1 MVSGTHKFCFYLL
14 HVFLILYQVQTS
26 PEETFTNEPLVSNAS
41 SDPDLSFSTGGG
53 NPVVTNTTADT
64 GGASYPDPSMY
75 NASADP
81 DLSFP
86 TEVKTPVTTNPT
98 TETGGVSHPDL
109 SMYNASAGPDLSSPT
124 REEIPGIGNAT
135 AETMGAF
142 HPDPSMY
149 NASADPDLSFPTEV
163 RTPVTT
169 NPTTETGGVSHPES
183 DNSTEL
189 GSLYPTG
196 GGITVTTSTM
206 EETGGASHPESDN
219 STELG
224 SLYPTGGGITVTTS
238 TMEETGGA
246 SHPESDN
253 STELGSL
260 YPTGGGITVT
270 TSTMEETGGASHP
283 DLISCLRDT
292 DCPPLSSCTMGP
304 GPRICHCHLSLYF
317 HPHLGCV
324 SARTFPARLAIS
336 AFRSTDGTI
345 RGDGQPET
353 PISREV
359 TELFGGVFGNLRG
372 YLSTSVTGLQPSEG
386 HMTIVHSFS
395 MLHEIT
401 EEVLR
406 EELTVSALRCEEGNG
421 SCISLLATDVYQ
433 SLSLCDFALC
443 DSSSSDCQSHAG
455 LVTCKCQNGYYKFD
469 PSDRSC
475 RACESG
481 FWWTEG
487 QCQRCP
493 LGYGG
498 FNCQE
503 AFLLVVIAL
512 SCVVSVLLVSLV
524 TVLFYYFRKKKKTKP
539 TFMDSLVLGVS
550 TDQPVLR
557 LPRAQFSWRR
567 EWEWTDQPG
576 KILEDLHR
584 EGTVLNQNS
593 EPSDIQMRTFGSI
606 SRTSVPTFNRGSH
619 NLAFIGDN

>member
-1 MVSGTHKFCFYLL
+1 MVTLPTIMVSRTHKFCSYLL
-14 HVFLILYQVQTS
+14 HVLLILYQVQTS
-26 PEETFTNEPLVSNAS
+26 LEETFTNETSTNINSAEQVSFYGTTEVIPFTINTTAETGGASHPEPSVYNAS
-41 SDPDLSFSTGGG
+41 SDPDLSFSTGGE
-53 NPVVTNTTADT
+53 NPVITNTTADP
-64 GGASYPDPSMY
+64 GGASYP
-75 NASADP
+75 
-81 DLSFP
+81 
-86 TEVKTPVTTNPT
+86 
-98 TETGGVSHPDL
+98 ETSV
-109 SMYNASAGPDLSSPT
+109 YNASAGPDLFLPT
-124 REEIPGIGNAT
+124 REELPGIGNAT
-135 AETMGAF
+135 AETIGAF

-149 NASADPDLSFPTEV
+149 TASAGPDLSFPTEKKN
-163 RTPVTT
+163 PVTT

-196 GGITVTTSTM
+196 GGITVTTSPM
-206 EETGGASHPESDN
+206 EET
-219 STELG
+219 
-224 SLYPTGGGITVTTS
+224 
-238 TMEETGGA
+238 
-246 SHPESDN
+246 
-253 STELGSL
+253 
-260 YPTGGGITVT
+260 
-270 TSTMEETGGASHP
+270 TGGASHP
-283 DLISCLRDT
+283 DMISCLRDT
-292 DCPPLSSCTMGP
+292 DCPPFSSCTSGP
-304 GPRICHCHLSLYF
+304 GPRICHCHLGLYF

-324 SARTFPARLAIS
+324 TARTFPARLAIS
-336 AFRSTDGTI
+336 AFHSTDGTI
-345 RGDGQPET
+345 RGDGQLET
-353 PISREV
+353 TISREV
-359 TELFGGVFGNLRG
+359 TKLFGAVFGNVWG
-372 YLSTSVTGLQPSEG
+372 YLSTSVTVLQPSEG

-401 EEVLR
+401 EEDLR

-455 LVTCKCQNGYYKFD
+455 LVTCKCQNGYFKFD

-481 FWWTEG
+481 FWRTEG

-524 TVLFYYFRKKKKTKP
+524 TVLFYYFRKKKKPKP

-567 EWEWTDQPG
+567 EWEWTDQSG

-606 SRTSVPTFNRGSH
+606 SRTSVPNFNRGSH
-619 NLAFIGDN
+619 NLAFISDN

>member
-1 MVSGTHKFCFYLL
+1 MVTLPTIMVSRTHKFCSYLL
-14 HVFLILYQVQTS
+14 HVLLILYQVQTS
-26 PEETFTNEPLVSNAS
+26 LEETFTNETSTNINSAEQVSFYGTTEVIPFTINTTAETGGASHPEPSVYNAS
-41 SDPDLSFSTGGG
+41 SDPDLSFSTGGE
-53 NPVVTNTTADT
+53 NPVITNTTADP
-64 GGASYPDPSMY
+64 GGASYP
-75 NASADP
+75 
-81 DLSFP
+81 
-86 TEVKTPVTTNPT
+86 
-98 TETGGVSHPDL
+98 ETSV
-109 SMYNASAGPDLSSPT
+109 YNASAGPDLFLPT
-124 REEIPGIGNAT
+124 REELPGIGNAT
-135 AETMGAF
+135 AETIGAF

-149 NASADPDLSFPTEV
+149 TASAGPDLSFPTEKKN
-163 RTPVTT
+163 PVTT

-196 GGITVTTSTM
+196 GGITVTTSPM
-206 EETGGASHPESDN
+206 EETTGGASHP
-219 STELG
+219 
-224 SLYPTGGGITVTTS
+224 
-238 TMEETGGA
+238 
-246 SHPESDN
+246 
-253 STELGSL
+253 
-260 YPTGGGITVT
+260 
-270 TSTMEETGGASHP
+270 
-283 DLISCLRDT
+283 
-292 DCPPLSSCTMGP
+292 
-304 GPRICHCHLSLYF
+304 
-317 HPHLGCV
+317 
-324 SARTFPARLAIS
+324 ARTFPARLAIS
-336 AFRSTDGTI
+336 AFHSTDGTI
-345 RGDGQPET
+345 RGDGQLET
-353 PISREV
+353 TISREV
-359 TELFGGVFGNLRG
+359 TKLFGAVFGNVWG
-372 YLSTSVTGLQPSEG
+372 YLSTSVTVLQPSEG

-401 EEVLR
+401 EEDLR

-455 LVTCKCQNGYYKFD
+455 LVTCKCQNGYFKFD

-481 FWWTEG
+481 FWRTEG

-524 TVLFYYFRKKKKTKP
+524 TVLFYYFRKKKKPKP

-567 EWEWTDQPG
+567 EWEWTDQSG

-606 SRTSVPTFNRGSH
+606 SRTSVPNFNRGSH
-619 NLAFIGDN
+619 NLAFISDN